1 MSVTTH
7 ERPGVYSEYDASS
20 VVQGRQGRKMVGMAA
35 IHATAPAGV
44 PQTVTSYEGALIA
57 FGSTGGQ
64 DMTELIRLALK
75 NGAAGVVAVPVADDE
90 GYEAAFAALAAMDD
104 IGVVICD
111 SVDREVQQS
120 LRDSAAASAARRERI
135 ASVEKASGAQRERI
149 GVVSGGA
156 SETAAKLVERAGKLN
171 SERVVLVAPGGTDE
185 EGKAVSGLSL
195 AAAVAGAIAGT
206 TDPALPLGGAV
217 LSGLYGLE
225 TTYGDNDL
233 DLLIRGGVTPA
244 ERTGGVT
251 SVVRGVTTRTTTD
264 GTADTTWRELS
275 TILVVDDVI
284 PGIRSALRSKF
295 HRAKNTEQSR
305 GAIRSQVVLELEN
318 RKEREI
324 ISGYDNVAVSADPD
338 NPTVC
343 QVEFSFSAAQ
353 GLNQI
358 WLTAHITV

>member
-75 NGAAGVVAVPVADDE
+75 NGAAGVVAVPVADEE
-90 GYEAAFAALAAMDD
+90 GYEAACAALAAMDD

-120 LRDSAAASAARRERI
+120 LRDSAAAASAARRERI
-135 ASVEKASGAQRERI
+135 AVAA
-149 GVVSGGA
+149 GGA
-156 SETAAKLVERAGKLN
+156 GETVTELLERAKALN
-171 SERVVLVAPGGTDE
+171 SERVVLAAPADGTGG
-185 EGKAVSGLSL
+185 AL
-195 AAAVAGAIAGT
+195 AAAAAAGAIAGEN
-206 TDPALPLGGAV
+206 DPAVPLGGAELKGV
-217 LSGLYGLE
+217 DTLQAQ
-225 TTYGDNDL
+225 YGDSEI
-233 DLLIRGGVTPA
+233 DLLVRGGVTPL
-244 ERTGGVT
+244 ECVGGKV
-251 SVVRGVTTRTTTD
+251 SVVRGVTTRTKS
-264 GTADTTWRELS
+264 GTAADATWRELT
-275 TILVVDDVI
+275 TIRIVDDVI
-284 PGIRSALRSKF
+284 PTVRSALRAKF
-295 HRAKNTEQSR
+295 RRAKNTEQSR

-318 RKEREI
+318 KLAREI
-324 ISGYDNVAVSADPD
+324 ITGYDGVTVTADSE

-343 QVEFSFSAAQ
+343 LVDFSFTVAH

-358 WLTAHITV
+358 WLSAHITV

>member
-1 MSVTTH
+1 
-7 ERPGVYSEYDASS
+7 
-20 VVQGRQGRKMVGMAA
+20 
-35 IHATAPAGV
+35 
-44 PQTVTSYEGALIA
+44 
-57 FGSTGGQ
+57 
-64 DMTELIRLALK
+64 MTELIRLALK
-75 NGAAGVVAVPVADDE
+75 NGATGVVAVPVADEE

-120 LRDSAAASAARRERI
+120 LRDKRRRRLCRPPGEDRGGRRRGGRDGDRAA
-135 ASVEKASGAQRERI
+135 GAGQGAEQRA
-149 GVVSGGA
+149 GGA
-156 SETAAKLVERAGKLN
+156 GGPR
-171 SERVVLVAPGGTDE
+171 GTDE
-185 EGKAVSGLSL
+185 EGGPSPASPL

-206 TDPALPLGGAV
+206 TDPALPPGGAV

-305 GAIRSQVVLELEN
+305 GPSAPRWCWSWRTERSG
-318 RKEREI
+318 RSSPAMTMWRC
-324 ISGYDNVAVSADPD
+324 P
-338 NPTVC
+338 PTRTTPRC
-343 QVEFSFSAAQ
+343 ARWSSPSRRPR
-353 GLNQI
+353 G
-358 WLTAHITV
+358 

>member
-75 NGAAGVVAVPVADDE
+75 NGATGVVAVPVADEE
-90 GYEAAFAALAAMDD
+90 GYE
-104 IGVVICD
+104 
-111 SVDREVQQS
+111 
-120 LRDSAAASAARRERI
+120 AAASAARRERI
-135 ASVEKASGAQRERI
+135 AVAA
-149 GVVSGGA
+149 GGA
-156 SETAAKLVERAGKLN
+156 GETVTELLERAKALN

>member
-75 NGAAGVVAVPVADDE
+75 NGATGVVAVPVADEE

-120 LRDSAAASAARRERI
+120 LRDSAAAASAARRERI
-135 ASVEKASGAQRERI
+135 AVAA
-149 GVVSGGA
+149 GGA
-156 SETAAKLVERAGKLN
+156 GETVTELLERAKALN
-171 SERVVLVAPGGTDE
+171 SERVVLVAPGGTNE

-206 TDPALPLGGAV
+206 TDPALPLGARCSADCMGWRQPMGTTTWTCSSGAV
-217 LSGLYGLE
+217 
-225 TTYGDNDL
+225 
-233 DLLIRGGVTPA
+233 
-244 ERTGGVT
+244 
-251 SVVRGVTTRTTTD
+251 
-264 GTADTTWRELS
+264 
-275 TILVVDDVI
+275 
-284 PGIRSALRSKF
+284 
-295 HRAKNTEQSR
+295 
-305 GAIRSQVVLELEN
+305 
-318 RKEREI
+318 
-324 ISGYDNVAVSADPD
+324 
-338 NPTVC
+338 
-343 QVEFSFSAAQ
+343 
-353 GLNQI
+353 
-358 WLTAHITV
+358 

>member
-75 NGAAGVVAVPVADDE
+75 NGAAGVVAVPVADEE

-120 LRDSAAASAARRERI
+120 LRDSAAAASAARRERI
-135 ASVEKASGAQRERI
+135 AVAA
-149 GVVSGGA
+149 GGA
-156 SETAAKLVERAGKLN
+156 GETVTELLERAKALN

-185 EGKAVSGLSL
+185 EGEAVSGLSL
-195 AAAVAGAIAGT
+195 AAAVAGASAGT

>member
-120 LRDSAAASAARRERI
+120 LRDSAAAASAARRERI
-135 ASVEKASGAQRERI
+135 AVAA
-149 GVVSGGA
+149 GGA
-156 SETAAKLVERAGKLN
+156 GETVTELLERAKALN
-171 SERVVLVAPGGTDE
+171 SERVGLVAPGGTDE
-185 EGKAVSGLSL
+185 LWPGLLPGQPTPPSPW
-195 AAAVAGAIAGT
+195 GARCSADCMGWRQPMGT
-206 TDPALPLGGAV
+206 TTWTCSSGA
-217 LSGLYGLE
+217 
-225 TTYGDNDL
+225 
-233 DLLIRGGVTPA
+233 A
-244 ERTGGVT
+244 
-251 SVVRGVTTRTTTD
+251 
-264 GTADTTWRELS
+264 
-275 TILVVDDVI
+275 
-284 PGIRSALRSKF
+284 
-295 HRAKNTEQSR
+295 
-305 GAIRSQVVLELEN
+305 
-318 RKEREI
+318 
-324 ISGYDNVAVSADPD
+324 
-338 NPTVC
+338 
-343 QVEFSFSAAQ
+343 
-353 GLNQI
+353 
-358 WLTAHITV
+358 

>member
-75 NGAAGVVAVPVADDE
+75 NGAAGVVAVPVADEE

-120 LRDSAAASAARRERI
+120 LRDSAAAASAARWERI
-135 ASVEKASGAQRERI
+135 AVAA
-149 GVVSGGA
+149 GGA
-156 SETAAKLVERAGKLN
+156 GETVTELLERAKALN

-233 DLLIRGGVTPA
+233 DLLIRGGVTPAERTGGVTPA

>member
-1 MSVTTH
+1 MSSMVTTH
-7 ERPGVYSEYDASS
+7 ERPGVYSVYAASAVVSGAARRGWAAVAARSQGGTPGKLYDL
-20 VVQGRQGRKMVGMAA
+20 GRYEEAETTFGKEDALTALVKLLMA
-35 IHATAPAGV
+35 
-44 PQTVTSYEGALIA
+44 
-57 FGSTGGQ
+57 
-64 DMTELIRLALK
+64 
-75 NGAAGVVAVPVADDE
+75 NGAARVLAVPGEEEAD
-90 GYEAAFAALAAMDD
+90 YPAAFALL
-104 IGVVICD
+104 GEQESVKVVVCD
-111 SVDREVQQS
+111 SQTLSVQQA
-120 LRDSAAASAARRERI
+120 LRDQVLADAQVRRERI
-135 ASVEKASGAQRERI
+135 A
-149 GVVSGGA
+149 VVPGGA
-156 SETAAKLVERAGKLN
+156 EESVSQLVARAKELN

>member
-90 GYEAAFAALAAMDD
+90 GYEAAVAALAAMDD

-120 LRDSAAASAARRERI
+120 LRDSAAAASATRRERI
-135 ASVEKASGAQRERI
+135 AVAA
-149 GVVSGGA
+149 GGA
-156 SETAAKLVERAGKLN
+156 GETVTELLERAKALN

-295 HRAKNTEQSR
+295 HRAKYTEQSR

>member
-20 VVQGRQGRKMVGMAA
+20 VVQGRQGRKMVGLAA
-35 IHATAPAGV
+35 LHATAPAGV
-44 PQTVTSYEGALIA
+44 PRTVTSYEGALIA

-75 NGAAGVVAVPVADDE
+75 NGAAGVVAVPVADEE
-90 GYEAAFAALAAMDD
+90 GYEAAFAVLAALDD

-111 SVDREVQQS
+111 SVDQEVQQA
-120 LRDSAAASAARRERI
+120 LRDSAASASAARRERI
-135 ASVEKASGAQRERI
+135 AVAA
-149 GVVSGGA
+149 GGA
-156 SETAAKLVERAGKLN
+156 GETVAELLERAKALN
-171 SERVVLVAPGGTDE
+171 SERVVLVAPGGTDQ
-185 EGKAVSGLSL
+185 EGEAVSGLSL